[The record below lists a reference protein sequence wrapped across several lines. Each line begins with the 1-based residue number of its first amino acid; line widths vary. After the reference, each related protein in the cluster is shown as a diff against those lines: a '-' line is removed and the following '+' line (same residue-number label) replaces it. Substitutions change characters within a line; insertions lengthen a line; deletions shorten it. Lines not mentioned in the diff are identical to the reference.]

1 MSIPQ
6 ADIDHILRMEGNA
19 DYARMKI
26 ATEFSKGKSVE
37 EIAAFLQ
44 SSFHGGNGVVTEN
57 GRYSAWYADDGI
69 HIANGDAARYLTSA
83 KVVSWQEAAAR
94 ISELLEQ
101 GEYATNVELAEA
113 PGHERTELAQSIWY
127 LRQDLSE
134 KARAQGYLSCLS
146 DMRGGGFPEETAR
159 LAERLTDPAFRE
171 VLMDDLAQLRS
182 DCREDRSLLRFHYHK
197 PDKIEQGLREL
208 SLPRREYR
216 TEMAE
221 IPAVQRFITEDEIA
235 ATLTRGSN
243 VEGSKGR
250 IYAYFKEKHSPREQ
264 ADFLKDEYGIGGRS
278 HAVSGASHSG
288 EDHSGKGV
296 SLKKQDCPDVQL
308 KWSKVASRISEL
320 IRKDRFLTPEEKTQ
334 YEQLQ
339 RQTAARS
346 AAWNDYNAVKEAHPD
361 DLVLFQVGD
370 FFELYG
376 EDAVKLDL
384 ISSNPADKIERPK
397 KERFMANFYDADEVN
412 RLFEI
417 SKGTKLEIPIL
428 FGAFYG
434 MRRSETLGMKWDAID
449 FERDTITIRHTL
461 TTVALDGKRIT
472 VAEDRT
478 KNKSSMR
485 TLPLVPFV
493 KERLLELKAEQ
504 EENRRLCGRS
514 YVKDYTGY
522 VCINEIGDII
532 KPNYVSCGFPKLL
545 EEHGLRRVRYHDLRH
560 SCASLLLANGVP
572 MKQIQEWLGH
582 SDFST
587 TANIYAHLEYSS
599 KVISADAMLAG
610 LGIGNR
616 E

>member
-1 MSIPQ
+1 MVAGHLREKKGYFYAVLNY
-6 ADIDHILRMEGNA
+6 ADAHGN
-19 DYARMKI
+19 RKTKWI
-26 ATEFSKGKSVE
+26 ATGLAVKGNKKRAE
-37 EIAAFLQ
+37 AFLQ
-44 SSFHGGNGVVTEN
+44 EQRRIFQEEVPITRNILFADFMEQWLTVIKNSVAVTTFAS
-57 GRYSAWYADDGI
+57 YSNMVKKVIVPYFRERQI
-69 HIANGDAARYLTSA
+69 TLQELSA
-83 KVVSWQEAAAR
+83 KHIQDFYLKELERVSASSV
-94 ISELLEQ
+94 I
-101 GEYATNVELAEA
+101 
-113 PGHERTELAQSIWY
+113 
-127 LRQDLSE
+127 
-134 KARAQGYLSCLS
+134 
-146 DMRGGGFPEETAR
+146 
-159 LAERLTDPAFRE
+159 
-171 VLMDDLAQLRS
+171 
-182 DCREDRSLLRFHYHK
+182 HYHANIHK
-197 PDKIEQGLREL
+197 
-208 SLPRREYR
+208 
-216 TEMAE
+216 A
-221 IPAVQRFITEDEIA
+221 
-235 ATLTRGSN
+235 
-243 VEGSKGR
+243 
-250 IYAYFKEKHSPREQ
+250 
-264 ADFLKDEYGIGGRS
+264 LKY
-278 HAVSGASHSG
+278 
-288 EDHSGKGV
+288 
-296 SLKKQDCPDVQL
+296 
-308 KWSKVASRISEL
+308 
-320 IRKDRFLTPEEKTQ
+320 
-334 YEQLQ
+334 
-339 RQTAARS
+339 
-346 AAWNDYNAVKEAHPD
+346 
-361 DLVLFQVGD
+361 
-370 FFELYG
+370 
-376 EDAVKLDL
+376 AVKLDL

-397 KERFMANFYDADEVN
+397 KERFMASFYDADEVN

-493 KERLLELKAEQ
+493 KERLLEIKAEQ

-599 KVISADAMLAG
+599 KVVSADAMLAG
-610 LGIGNR
+610 LGIENR